1 MRLQVTFIS
10 GAVFVRDDFSGRSI
24 PNAKRSLVRFAR
36 KWFSEDTAIASWFIV
51 EDYNWDIDSDDLLE
65 VLNEYSD
72 SQLAAIIERHYDGG
86 MYQFILDGE

>member
-51 EDYNWDIDSDDLLE
+51 EDYN
-65 VLNEYSD
+65 
-72 SQLAAIIERHYDGG
+72 A
-86 MYQFILDGE
+86 